1 MRVYVLAGCLILMS
15 APVPAS
21 EEENSSLQISMAD
34 AGQERGQPLHM
45 QILKSLYEDADVLLP
60 AMPDVHPVL
69 TVFNRE
75 AVIPPQCY
83 TRTEGKYNP
92 CYVCHQNEIRG
103 RENTMND
110 GDLQQAYR
118 FSDTGMTNHWQ
129 NLFEDRSARVAAIS
143 DKEILDWIA
152 QDNYSD
158 LATRLRKADFMG
170 WIPDLENLQE
180 GPDAFDAQGIARDG
194 SGWVAFNY
202 KPLPSTFWP
211 TNGSTDDVM
220 IRLPEVFRTDKK
232 GRYLRDIYMANLAI
246 LEANIKE
253 LPAITV
259 PPVDERAAGADLNG
273 DEKLTRVE
281 RITELS
287 KFAGAAESYFFKPS
301 LYPLGTEF
309 LHTVRYIGIDKNGG
323 IVNSRRIKEVRY
335 MRKQFMMPKFVL
347 DELYREE
354 RDEKAQGYLPGY
366 VNRGQ
371 QGLDNEMGWVIQSF
385 VENRQGRL
393 RVATYEENLFCMG
406 CHTSIGATIDK
417 TFSFPRKVDG
427 AQGWGYINLKGMPDA
442 PNTGETKG
450 EILTYLERV
459 GGGGEFRN
467 NAEMAA
473 RWLKRD
479 GTVDSEKIAGAGDVY
494 ELIAPSRQRAL
505 ELNKAYRVIVE
516 DQDFIFGRDATIK
529 PPANV
534 YANIDNETS
543 PTLPADKVFRWDIRL
558 DWSRGD

>member
-1 MRVYVLAGCLILMS
+1 MRVYVLAGCLVLMS
-15 APVPAS
+15 APVLVS
-21 EEENSSLQISMAD
+21 GEENSSLQISMAD

-309 LHTVRYIGIDKNGG
+309 LHTVRYIGIDKDGG

-385 VENRQGRL
+385 IENRQGRL

-442 PNTGETKG
+442 PNAGETKG